1 MDALLFGWYTRG
13 RKVVNGNDKD
23 GKMHET
29 ERDARVSRV
38 IERVRLREEVC
49 ARPVAYGTV
58 RYRIDRS
65 LHTWVC
71 DRYQATV
78 LPIRSPRHRTDRD
91 GVGTYRHVDTLTYTG
106 TDIAR

>member
-23 GKMHET
+23 GTMHET

-58 RYRIDRS
+58 RYGTGSIDHSTPGFAIGTKRLYYLFGLPGTVRTATAS
-65 LHTWVC
+65 AHT
-71 DRYQATV
+71 
-78 LPIRSPRHRTDRD
+78 
-91 GVGTYRHVDTLTYTG
+91 DT
-106 TDIAR
+106 